1 MMMLGFYFK
10 KLTGILRGEIMS
22 GGLEISDSTLRFAYF
37 DGRVWQMVSMR
48 LEGGIIKENQILDRD
63 KFVASLVAFKKE
75 ILKKNRPSKKISVV
89 LTLSSVSVY
98 TQVFSLPLLSGSALQ
113 EAIGLNLKMT
123 TPSGSDQTYSGYQVV
138 GRDEAVG
145 RVDVLAAFISK
156 NFVDQ
161 VTEDLLQAGFIA
173 VAIEP
178 RAVSLARLV
187 REESVGLDSYR
198 SFIVMSVDNE
208 AIEILILRG
217 QQVYFEYFNSWRQLQ
232 GDLKQISLADFKNT
246 ITRNLRQVI
255 TYYGQHWSDP
265 VADIVLISPGLND
278 EIKKIITDGF
288 QLKIRDLSLRLDK
301 PIAAEWFVVLG
312 GAVRARGSVKIDD
325 SLTLAGDGSRAT
337 YRESQIISF
346 INFWSFAVSAIFI
359 LLLSAYVATYVYLG
373 NLENSFNGSKNLVSD
388 TKKVQEVNNL
398 RAEAA
403 NFNTSVLNIAGTK
416 RLGEERSLVLELVH
430 KLAGENQVTIGKFS
444 FSSFGTPVS
453 LFASAPTTDNIFA
466 FVKVLQS
473 DPKFDPVAFDPT
485 KISKDIPYTFSVSFS
500 IVSPK
505 TP

>member
-1 MMMLGFYFK
+1 MLSFYFK
-10 KLTGILRGEIMS
+10 KLTGILKGEIMS

-48 LEGGIIKENQILDRD
+48 MEVGTIKENQILDRA

-75 ILKKNRPSKKISVV
+75 ILKRDRPNKKISVV

-98 TQVFSLPLLSGSALQ
+98 TQIFSLPLLSGTALE
-113 EAIGLNLKMT
+113 EAIELNLKMT

-138 GRDEAVG
+138 GRDEAVS

-156 NFVDQ
+156 SFVDQ
-161 VTEDLLQAGFIA
+161 VTEALFEAGFIA

-178 RAVSLARLV
+178 RAISLSRLV

-265 VADIVLISPGLND
+265 VSDIVLISPGLNE
-278 EIKKIITDGF
+278 EIKKIITEGF
-288 QLKIRDLSLRLDK
+288 QLKIIDLSLRLDK

-312 GAVRARGSVKIDD
+312 AAVRARGSLKADD
-325 SLTLAGDGSRAT
+325 LLTLAGEGAQAT

-346 INFWSFAVSAIFI
+346 INFWSFAVAAIFI
-359 LLLSAYVATYVYLG
+359 LLLSAYVATYFYLG
-373 NLENSFNGSKNLVSD
+373 DLEDKFGGKNVVVDAEKNKELS
-388 TKKVQEVNNL
+388 EL

-403 NFNTSVLNIAGTK
+403 NFNASVLNIAGTK
-416 RLGEERSLVLELVH
+416 RLGEERSSVLELIS
-430 KLAGENQVTIGKFS
+430 KITAESQVTITRFS
-444 FSSFGTPVS
+444 FSSFGTA
-453 LFASAPTTDNIFA
+453 LTLSALAPSTDNIFA
-466 FVKVLQS
+466 LEKVLRS
-473 DPKFDPVAFDPT
+473 DSRFGSVDFDPT
-485 KISKDIPYTFSVSFS
+485 KISKESPYVFS
-500 IVSPK
+500 INFSIASPK